1 MSYERPQN
9 TNDPNA
15 PWSSDQGGQGADPN
29 VGGQQPV
36 RDGGPKGNVYDPTSE
51 PPRYGVRVPEG
62 QGNGQPAQDG
72 QQQPWNSGQNNSGQN
87 NYGPGQQGQNQY
99 GQNNY
104 GQNQQAAQPYN
115 PNPYGQGSYNQNGG
129 QDFYT
134 AQGGS
139 NQNPYDQP
147 YAAPPVTPGRGL
159 AVAAVVLGTLSI
171 VLFFLG
177 LTVLLAVLGLIF
189 AIVALVKARKV
200 PGARRG
206 MGITGLVLNII
217 GLILSGIALV
227 FWILVG
233 GVAWQ
238 MFQDPAVQQCVSQ
251 YMDDQNQAAY
261 EQCLED
267 NLQVPGQNS

>member
-9 TNDPNA
+9 TNDPNT
-15 PWSSDQGGQGADPN
+15 PWSSDQGGQWADPN
-29 VGGQQPV
+29 AGGQQPV
-36 RDGGPKGNVYDPTSE
+36 RDGGPKGNVYDPNAE

-62 QGNGQPAQDG
+62 QGGAQGSQGDP
-72 QQQPWNSGQNNSGQN
+72 QQPWNSGQYQYGQEQ
-87 NYGPGQQGQNQY
+87 YGQNQY
-99 GQNNY
+99 GQ
-104 GQNQQAAQPYN
+104 GQQAAAPYN
-115 PNPYGQGSYNQNGG
+115 QSSYNHDPYNQNGG
-129 QDFYT
+129 QDFYA

-139 NQNPYDQP
+139 NHNPYDQP

-159 AVAAVVLGTLSI
+159 AIAAVVLGALSI

-200 PGARRG
+200 QGARKG
-206 MGITGLVLNII
+206 LSITGLVLNII

-238 MFQDPAVQQCVSQ
+238 MFQDPAVQECVSQ
-251 YMDDQNQAAY
+251 YMDDQNQATY

-267 NLQVPGQNS
+267 NLQVPGENS